1 MAENPFESLFTAGIT
16 GSVGAGGGNDYKLSF
31 EKTATG
37 VKIKVG
43 HVNKGNVSLS
53 VGLAAGGGAKVG
65 KGYAMASASVTAT
78 DKVEYNVENV
88 ATFSIDQDDNGK
100 LQRVL
105 RGLLSGS
112 MTPDQL
118 LADADK
124 GDVSH
129 KQGLKHDLDV
139 VGAAG
144 LGVGAGVTN
153 PDYKDS
159 GLKTG
164 YGFSLSIPSIKVT
177 GNVFKHEVSA
187 ETKFSST
194 GGIAMGSA
202 RKLAYSIR

>member
-112 MTPDQL
+112 MTPINCWPMRIKGM
-118 LADADK
+118 LAINR
-124 GDVSH
+124 GLSTISMWSER
-129 KQGLKHDLDV
+129 QG
-139 VGAAG
+139 
-144 LGVGAGVTN
+144 
-153 PDYKDS
+153 
-159 GLKTG
+159 
-164 YGFSLSIPSIKVT
+164 
-177 GNVFKHEVSA
+177 
-187 ETKFSST
+187 
-194 GGIAMGSA
+194 
-202 RKLAYSIR
+202 